1 MLFIFISC
9 DALLNANRK
18 AFDSNA
24 DSLKVH
30 NLYFVAHA
38 CICILFLPEQW
49 KCHTKFNLTVLFH
62 FLICTYSTNT
72 LYLQLVVEEGHRKE
86 RSVGCPVFPRPLCHW
101 HHGER
106 LANTRKWHEGKRMC
120 LGLLVVR
127 VLTSQAWALGSWAQ
141 GLHLDTLLPKKQN
154 AKEIVGTKNNCR
166 HVQLGQ
172 PATFEEPG
180 ANVGCQEQKQGTE
193 HAPWTQHHLLGG
205 QTRKPPLQLNR
216 WTSPDP
222 HPMQGTSFPTYGSK
236 EAMELIACSCS
247 SLL

>member
-127 VLTSQAWALGSWAQ
+127 VLMSQAWALGSWAQ

-172 PATFEEPG
+172 TLDKRYKE
-180 ANVGCQEQKQGTE
+180 
-193 HAPWTQHHLLGG
+193 
-205 QTRKPPLQLNR
+205 TRKATCHFRGAWSKCRVSGAKAGYWACPLDTTPPTGWAN
-216 WTSPDP
+216 T
-222 HPMQGTSFPTYGSK
+222 
-236 EAMELIACSCS
+236 
-247 SLL
+247 